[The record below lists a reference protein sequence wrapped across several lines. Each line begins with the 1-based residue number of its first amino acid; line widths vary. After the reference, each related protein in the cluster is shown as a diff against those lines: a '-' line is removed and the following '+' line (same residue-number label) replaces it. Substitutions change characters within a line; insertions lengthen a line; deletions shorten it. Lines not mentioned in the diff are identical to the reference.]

1 MGDEGK
7 RKQYDTYGVAGDEA
21 PGGSARSGSTS
32 GFQYQSQVDPEELF
46 RTIFG
51 DAFRRGQGF
60 ESMFDNNNFGSDSQ
74 QQQYE
79 PAQVGIFKF

>member
-1 MGDEGK
+1 MGGG
-7 RKQYDTYGVAGDEA
+7 R
-21 PGGSARSGSTS
+21 PGSQSG

-60 ESMFDNNNFGSDSQ
+60 ESMFDGFGSESQQ

-79 PAQVGIFKF
+79 AAQVRRHFLNLKKYNSPTLERFNLALHLT

>member
-1 MGDEGK
+1 MASD
-7 RKQYDTYGVAGDEA
+7 DAA
-21 PGGSARSGSTS
+21 SGGGARPGSTG
-32 GFQYQSQVDPEELF
+32 GFHYQSQVDPEELF

-60 ESMFDNNNFGSDSQ
+60 ESMFDNNNFGGGSDSY

-79 PAQVGIFKF
+79 AAQVCLCKRIFFRSKFHI

>member
-1 MGDEGK
+1 MGGG
-7 RKQYDTYGVAGDEA
+7 RAGA
-21 PGGSARSGSTS
+21 QSG

-60 ESMFDNNNFGSDSQ
+60 ESMFDNFGSDSPQ
-74 QQQYE
+74 QQQHE
-79 PAQVGIFKF
+79 AAQVRRNF